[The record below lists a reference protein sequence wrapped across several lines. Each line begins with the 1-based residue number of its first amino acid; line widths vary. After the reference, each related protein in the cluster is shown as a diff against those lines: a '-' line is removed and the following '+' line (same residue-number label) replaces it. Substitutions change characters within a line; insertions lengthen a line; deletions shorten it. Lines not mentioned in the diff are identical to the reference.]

1 MNVVFLSNY
10 FSHHQKF
17 LSDALANRCGYTF
30 VNTVEM
36 ARDRQA
42 MGWAVES
49 EPEYLCSYSQD
60 PERVKSAIEKA
71 DVIIAGV
78 APRHLIRECVRRG
91 KLIFRY
97 SERPLKEGPEPLK
110 YLPRLIRWHTWN
122 PPGRPIYLLCASAYA
137 AGDYA
142 RFGLFR
148 GKAFRWGYFPEFKEY
163 ENLPRLLE
171 NKKKASILWAGRLL
185 EWKHP
190 EAAVAVAAVLKAEGF
205 RFDLDIIGIG
215 PAEQSLREMVKE
227 KGLEDCVHL
236 LGVMTPEMVR
246 RRMEESEIYLF
257 TSDRREGWGAVLNEA
272 MNSGC
277 AVVTSDAAGAAPY
290 LIEDGKNGLLY
301 PSGDQAALLA
311 GVKRLLTAPELPKE
325 LGRKAYHT
333 VGELWNAEVAAERF
347 VTLAQRIL
355 AGEKKPDL
363 YKSGPCSRE
372 KKR

>member
-122 PPGRPIYLLCASAYA
+122 PPGRPIYLLCASA
-137 AGDYA
+137 
-142 RFGLFR
+142 
-148 GKAFRWGYFPEFKEY
+148 
-163 ENLPRLLE
+163 
-171 NKKKASILWAGRLL
+171 
-185 EWKHP
+185 
-190 EAAVAVAAVLKAEGF
+190 
-205 RFDLDIIGIG
+205 
-215 PAEQSLREMVKE
+215 
-227 KGLEDCVHL
+227 
-236 LGVMTPEMVR
+236 
-246 RRMEESEIYLF
+246 
-257 TSDRREGWGAVLNEA
+257 
-272 MNSGC
+272 
-277 AVVTSDAAGAAPY
+277 
-290 LIEDGKNGLLY
+290 
-301 PSGDQAALLA
+301 
-311 GVKRLLTAPELPKE
+311 
-325 LGRKAYHT
+325 
-333 VGELWNAEVAAERF
+333 
-347 VTLAQRIL
+347 
-355 AGEKKPDL
+355 
-363 YKSGPCSRE
+363 
-372 KKR
+372 